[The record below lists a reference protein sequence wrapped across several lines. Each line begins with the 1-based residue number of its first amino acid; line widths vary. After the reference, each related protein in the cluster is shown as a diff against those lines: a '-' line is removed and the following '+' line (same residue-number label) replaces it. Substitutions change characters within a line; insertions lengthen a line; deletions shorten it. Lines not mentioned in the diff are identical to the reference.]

1 MAAKP
6 EVKQQETEAADLQP
20 LSVGTLGEA
29 VFAPSAAGQ
38 ALADLLVIPLAN
50 LHGAQLL
57 ADATACGV
65 AVKAAFDQLEKADDG
80 Q

>member
-6 EVKQQETEAADLQP
+6 EVKQQEAEATELQL
-20 LSVGTLGEA
+20 LSATTLGES
-29 VFAPSAAGQ
+29 VFVPSAAGQ
-38 ALADLLVIPLAN
+38 ALADLLVIRLAN

-57 ADATACGV
+57 TDATARGV
-65 AVKAAFDQLEKADDG
+65 AVKAAFDQLEKADEG

>member
-1 MAAKP
+1 MAGKP
-6 EVKQQETEAADLQP
+6 EVKQQETEATDLQP
-20 LSVGTLGEA
+20 LSVATLGEA

-38 ALADLLVIPLAN
+38 ALADLLVIRLAN
-50 LHGAQLL
+50 LHAAQLL
-57 ADATACGV
+57 TDATACGV

>member
-1 MAAKP
+1 MAAKS
-6 EVKQQETEAADLQP
+6 EAKQREIEATEPQS
-20 LSVGTLGEA
+20 LSVATLGES
-29 VFAPSAAGQ
+29 VFVPSAAGQ
-38 ALADLLVIPLAN
+38 ALADLLVIRLAN

-57 ADATACGV
+57 TDATACGV

>member
-6 EVKQQETEAADLQP
+6 EVKQQETEATDLQP
-20 LSVGTLGEA
+20 LSVATLGEA
-29 VFAPSAAGQ
+29 IFSPSAAGQ
-38 ALADLLVIPLAN
+38 ALADVLVARLTHLDAS
-50 LHGAQLL
+50 QLL

-65 AVKAAFDQLEKADDG
+65 AVKAAFDQLENADDG

>member
-6 EVKQQETEAADLQP
+6 EVNQQETEATELQP
-20 LSVGTLGEA
+20 LSAAALGEA
-29 VFAPSAAGQ
+29 GFAPSAAGQ
-38 ALADLLVIPLAN
+38 ALADVLVARLTH
-50 LHGAQLL
+50 LGTSELL

-65 AVKAAFDQLEKADDG
+65 AVKAAFDQLEKTDDG

>member
-1 MAAKP
+1 MAAKS
-6 EVKQQETEAADLQP
+6 EAKQQETEATELQP
-20 LSVGTLGEA
+20 ISGATLGET

-38 ALADLLVIPLAN
+38 ALADLLVIRLAN

-57 ADATACGV
+57 TDATACGA
-65 AVKAAFDQLEKADDG
+65 AVKAAFDQLEKADEG

>member
-6 EVKQQETEAADLQP
+6 EAKQQETEATELQP
-20 LSVGTLGEA
+20 LQVEVGEFDFTPGM
-29 VFAPSAAGQ
+29 AGK
-38 ALADLLVIPLAN
+38 ALSELLVARLTH
-50 LHGAQLL
+50 LGTSELL

-65 AVKAAFDQLEKADDG
+65 AVKAAFDQIEKADDG

>member
-6 EVKQQETEAADLQP
+6 EAKQQETEATELQP
-20 LSVGTLGEA
+20 LSATTLGES
-29 VFAPSAAGQ
+29 VFVPSAAGH
-38 ALADLLVIPLAN
+38 ALTAVLVARLTH
-50 LHGAQLL
+50 LHPSQLL
-57 ADATACGV
+57 DDAVACGV

>member
-6 EVKQQETEAADLQP
+6 EVKQEDTEATDLQP
-20 LSVGTLGEA
+20 LSVAALGEA
-29 VFAPSAAGQ
+29 VFAPSVAGQ
-38 ALADLLVIPLAN
+38 ALADVLVARLTH
-50 LHGAQLL
+50 LGTSELL